1 MWSLAIVG
9 GGGFRVP
16 LIVSALASHRLPLA
30 KLILID
36 PDPARLA
43 VMRAIVADQLQ
54 QTPGY
59 QPEVVTTADEAA
71 LGDADI
77 IFVAMRI
84 GGVHGRVSDEL
95 IALSHGLLG
104 QETVGIG
111 GMAYALR
118 TLPAA
123 RRLAATIARLAP
135 HAWTINFTNPAGV
148 ITEAMAQILGGR
160 VVGICDTPIAL
171 LSRASNALGLAQVPS
186 DFDYLGLNHLG
197 WLRALHHGGKD
208 QLPALLADAAKLA
221 TMEETELFGT
231 DLIRT
236 IGAIPNEYLF
246 YYYCHREAL
255 AGIRREQT
263 RGEFLAAQQ
272 TEFYTACCNSAT
284 PYRLWDETR
293 RSRDASY
300 MAEARA
306 ADQKDARAAS
316 EIEQGGYHNVA
327 VELMGALLEGRNAT
341 MILNVSNNASG
352 TPVIAGLPADAT
364 VEVGCRVDKNGAKP
378 IAIAPAPGDMLALMQ
393 AIKAC
398 DRLLLAAS
406 ENGDPRLAERAFITH
421 PLVDSARAA
430 SAAFA
435 DYCAANPQLFSRD

>member
-16 LIVSALASHRLPLA
+16 LIVSALASHGLPLA

-36 PDPARLA
+36 PDQPRLA
-43 VMRAIVADQLQ
+43 VMERIVADQLQ
-54 QTPGY
+54 RTPEY
-59 QPEVVTTADEAA
+59 QPEIITTADMAA
-71 LGDADI
+71 LRDADI

-84 GGVHGRVSDEL
+84 GGVGGRVRDER
-95 IALSHGLLG
+95 IALAHGLLG

-123 RRLAATIARLAP
+123 RHLAKTIARLAP
-135 HAWTINFTNPAGV
+135 GAWTINFTNPAGV
-148 ITEAMAQILGGR
+148 ITEAMASYLGAR

-171 LSRASNALGLAQVPS
+171 LRRASSALGLDQPAC

-197 WLRALHHGGKD
+197 WLRAVRVDGSDL
-208 QLPALLADAAKLA
+208 LPKLIGDDAKLK
-221 TMEETELFGT
+221 TMEETDLFGT
-231 DLIRT
+231 ELIRT

-246 YYYCHREAL
+246 YYYCHRQAL
-255 AGIRREQT
+255 AGVQRGQT

-272 TEFYTACCNSAT
+272 REFYDACCHEPA
-284 PYRLWDETR
+284 PFALWEQTR

-300 MAEARA
+300 MAEARP

-316 EIEQGGYHNVA
+316 EVDQGGYHNVA
-327 VELMGALLEGRNAT
+327 VELMGAVLADRPAT
-341 MILNVSNNASG
+341 MILNVANAAAG
-352 TPVIAGLPADAT
+352 CPVVPGLAADAV
-364 VEVGCRVDKNGAKP
+364 VEVGCRVDSSGASPIP
-378 IAIAPAPGDMLALMQ
+378 IAPPRADMLALMQ

-398 DRLLLAAS
+398 DQLLLTASAA
-406 ENGDPRLAERAFITH
+406 GDERLARRAFATH
-421 PLVDSARAA
+421 PLVDSYRAA
-430 SAAFA
+430 MAAFD
-435 DYCAANPQLFSRD
+435 DYLAATPSLLGGN